1 VRGCLCRADGAALDA
16 KARGRAV
23 ACTTLQWHAAAVGA
37 ITFSSDGNYLLSGG
51 VEAVLVLWSLVSGG
65 TAAKQFLPRLGAP
78 ICQLG
83 RVSRWR
89 V

>member
-1 VRGCLCRADGAALDA
+1 MRGCLCRADGAAPDA

-37 ITFSSDGNYLLSGG
+37 VTFSSDSNYLLSGG
-51 VEAVLVLWSLVSGG
+51 VEAVLVLWSLVAGG
-65 TAAKQFLPRLGAP
+65 TAMKQFLPRLGAP

-83 RVSRWR
+83 RVSHWR